1 MENFIELRV
10 FIALDGDFVMWE
22 PQHRGYERVVRPV
35 MVPGDSFIN
44 KEYRLY
50 RLRVGCSIPE
60 QEAYRMA
67 TNPDFVRELIWSLE
81 REGKAP
87 WQIILPGESHT

>member
-1 MENFIELRV
+1 MGNFIELRV

-22 PQHRGYERVVRPV
+22 PQHRGYDRVIRPV
-35 MVPGDSFIN
+35 LAPGDSFFN
-44 KEYRLY
+44 KEYNLF

-67 TNPDFVRELIWSLE
+67 ANPDFVRELIRNLE
-81 REGKAP
+81 RGGKAP
-87 WQIILPGESHT
+87 WKTILP